1 MKKRKKEECSKCEYF
16 RSFQEIIGMDFVLC
30 GYGVYNEYRG
40 FYKFMDGEVNCPQ
53 NITESL
59 KD

>member
-1 MKKRKKEECSKCEYF
+1 
-16 RSFQEIIGMDFVLC
+16 MDFVVC
-30 GYGVYNEYRG
+30 GYGVYNTYKG

-53 NITESL
+53 SITESL